1 MNSETASPNHHIK
14 SETSENQEY
23 VKTERSFEEPD
34 DEVNYSS
41 ERTENIDS
49 HEDQDIYGEDEEE
62 EEEEEEHE
70 NTSDLAINHL
80 NNGNN
85 LPKSNNED
93 VEENLTIPLTKV
105 KKDSG
110 KTESQMPP
118 PAETSDEEEVT
129 DSWLIVASVQT
140 SRSVG
145 EARYLPAGLVQQK
158 EIPKMSLKEVNS
170 SVNSNNNEEPKNIE
184 KEDSSGANNKDESI
198 NEQNLNNTTTESPS
212 SISIIKANLT
222 TATESLN
229 DHLDWVQSQLSS
241 AFLNGGF
248 NGRPAGPGEMP
259 DILPRDPTTKS
270 GNIFKNYYYY
280 YFLNNSLFYLSYRF
294 YYINSTH
301 SSTRQNC

>member
-1 MNSETASPNHHIK
+1 MNFEIASPNHHIK
-14 SETSENQEY
+14 SETSESQEY
-23 VKTERSFEEPD
+23 DKTERSFEEPE
-34 DEVNYSS
+34 DELNYSS
-41 ERTENIDS
+41 ERTENTDS
-49 HEDQDIYGEDEEE
+49 NEDQEIYGEEQEDEEE
-62 EEEEEEHE
+62 EVHE
-70 NTSDLAINHL
+70 NTSDVAINHL
-80 NNGNN
+80 NNENS
-85 LPKSNNED
+85 LPKLNNED
-93 VEENLTIPLTKV
+93 VEENLTIPLSKV

-129 DSWLIVASVQT
+129 ESWLIVASVQT

-170 SVNSNNNEEPKNIE
+170 SVNSNNNVEQKSIEE
-184 KEDSSGANNKDESI
+184 EDSSAADNKDENI
-198 NEQNLNNTTTESPS
+198 NEQNFNNITTESPS

-270 GNIFKNYYYY
+270 GNI
-280 YFLNNSLFYLSYRF
+280 
-294 YYINSTH
+294 I
-301 SSTRQNC
+301 